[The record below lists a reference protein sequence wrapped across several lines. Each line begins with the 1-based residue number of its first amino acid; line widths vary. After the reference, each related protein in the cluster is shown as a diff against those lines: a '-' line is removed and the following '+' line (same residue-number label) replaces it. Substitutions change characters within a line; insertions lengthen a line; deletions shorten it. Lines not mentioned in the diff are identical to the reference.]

1 MVKVNKYIKKFK
13 TFFVWQHEE
22 EEKWLREMSLKG
34 YELVSARLFI
44 FTFRV
49 CEPKDV
55 VYKLDYRR
63 LSRYEEDNY
72 LTIFAESGWEHVTGC
87 MNWFYFKNEN
97 YSDDKMEIF
106 NDEESKA
113 EMVRRVQKL
122 IGLVTVSE
130 LCMLASIIRTA
141 EESPALATFWGLLMI
156 LLTYGN
162 IKMFLKHRALR
173 KRF

>member
-1 MVKVNKYIKKFK
+1 MVDINKYIKKFK
-13 TFFVWQHEE
+13 IFFVWQHEE
-22 EEKWLREMSLKG
+22 EEKWLREMSLRG
-34 YELVSARLFI
+34 YELVDARLFI

-72 LTIFAESGWEHVTGC
+72 LTIFAESDWEYVTGC

-97 YSDDKMEIF
+97 YNEDNMEIF

-113 EMVRRVQKL
+113 EMVSRVQKL
-122 IGLVTVSE
+122 IGLITVSE
-130 LCMLASIIRTA
+130 LCMLASIIRSA
-141 EESPALATFWGLLMI
+141 KESPALATFWALLMM